1 MKYAEEKKESLRTY
15 FENEAKLGKRFAL
28 TLDEYTSLQNVKYIK
43 INVHDEN
50 THWSLGMEKLRGS
63 INSARLTE
71 IVSKKLTEFNLEL
84 NKHIVGCTTDGAS
97 VMVKFGKEIA
107 PFHQQCIAHTI
118 HLSVCDVLYTNRND
132 IEQTEIPAQNEETSD
147 ENEDVDHE
155 NNVLG
160 FESQEDVTK
169 QFSEDYRDM
178 LEKVRRI
185 CKIFRKSPLKNGQ
198 LQDFVRGEFGK
209 ELMLTLDCKTRWN
222 SILPMIDRFIKLKNC
237 IPKALR
243 VVGSTEVISESDWH
257 TLCVLSDTLNPV
269 EIVLKKL
276 CSDGMNIL
284 KAEASITFLL
294 SKMKSMQN
302 CFAAQLHQSLL
313 QRYSQRR
320 QIEAISL
327 SKYLHNLSYLH
338 NDTMFSIN
346 SKAMIKKCAQQTV
359 TRLFED
365 AQTSSSETEVIE
377 NTQQQSGETEEKDF
391 YEEYAK
397 TLEKFDSDAQSLPC
411 KPGMNKELKYFE
423 ETGSRC
429 SNIQIIHAL

>member
-1 MKYAEEKKESLRTY
+1 MAINCYPTVYL
-15 FENEAKLGKRFAL
+15 KRPPD
-28 TLDEYTSLQNVKYIK
+28 T
-43 INVHDEN
+43 
-50 THWSLGMEKLRGS
+50 
-63 INSARLTE
+63 
-71 IVSKKLTEFNLEL
+71 
-84 NKHIVGCTTDGAS
+84 
-97 VMVKFGKEIA
+97 
-107 PFHQQCIAHTI
+107 
-118 HLSVCDVLYTNRND
+118 
-132 IEQTEIPAQNEETSD
+132 
-147 ENEDVDHE
+147 
-155 NNVLG
+155 
-160 FESQEDVTK
+160 
-169 QFSEDYRDM
+169 
-178 LEKVRRI
+178 
-185 CKIFRKSPLKNGQ
+185 
-198 LQDFVRGEFGK
+198 
-209 ELMLTLDCKTRWN
+209 
-222 SILPMIDRFIKLKNC
+222 
-237 IPKALR
+237 
-243 VVGSTEVISESDWH
+243 
-257 TLCVLSDTLNPV
+257 LSDTLNPV

-276 CSDGMNIL
+276 CSDGINIL

-327 SKYLHNLSYLH
+327 CKYLHNPSYLH

-377 NTQQQSGETEEKDF
+377 NTHQQSGETEEKDF

-423 ETGSRC
+423 ETGNRC
-429 SNIQIIHAL
+429 SNIKNLHKSMLTIQATSVQAERGFSASGLFLTKLRTSLSEDTLDALCFLRDYFNNHS